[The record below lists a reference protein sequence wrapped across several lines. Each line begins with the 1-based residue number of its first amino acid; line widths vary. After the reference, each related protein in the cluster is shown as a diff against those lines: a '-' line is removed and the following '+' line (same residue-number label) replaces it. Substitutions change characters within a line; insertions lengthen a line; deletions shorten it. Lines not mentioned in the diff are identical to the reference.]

1 MYTSK
6 PIKHHN
12 KCLAILEMIQTA
24 NNRIEAERSRLYHY
38 DNTKDTYSPVRLFHT
53 REGIIEVMDHWKAVA
68 ARLERYYEKTFVQ
81 LLPVI
86 FQD

>member
-1 MYTSK
+1 MYTSR

-12 KCLAILEMIQTA
+12 KCLAILEMIQKV
-24 NNRIEAERSRLYHY
+24 NNRIEEQRCRLHHY
-38 DNTKDTYSPVRLFHT
+38 DNTKDRYAPIRLMNK
-53 REGIIEVMDHWKAVA
+53 RDDIVERIESNKAVA
-68 ARLERYYEKTFVQ
+68 ARLERYYERTFVQ